1 MKQIEFFG
9 ISSSGKSYLKNL
21 LLKKS
26 SYNKNIYS
34 YKKIIGEF
42 LINEEKNFFQ
52 KLLLRI
58 YFFYKSSLSKRYF
71 MVPVSKF
78 VKIQKKKNNVFFK
91 LSTLKNIIARSYM
104 KNIEKIFKKNK
115 NHSFKNFVMKLIKNS
130 HFNENNK
137 EIFIKWF
144 QEEMAAKYLIKKNF
158 ANIYCVLDSE
168 GFIQRLFIYLYKKK
182 NKKKLIQKYL
192 SMCPL
197 PDLVYVTNLKRFQIK
212 TFDNPEFNLE
222 YKEQKKIYSNV
233 LMVLKKKVSVKI
245 INKKNLRKISI

>member
-182 NKKKLIQKYL
+182 K
-192 SMCPL
+192 
-197 PDLVYVTNLKRFQIK
+197 
-212 TFDNPEFNLE
+212 
-222 YKEQKKIYSNV
+222 
-233 LMVLKKKVSVKI
+233 
-245 INKKNLRKISI
+245 